1 MTTFSFVF
9 GLYSIIASLSITH
22 MLTGIVALTRGRG
35 NVRYSL
41 AHALWV
47 WVAFAVV
54 IANWQSQWA
63 LRGLDIWPAWSVLL
77 LISTALAQFV
87 FCAFV
92 TPEVKADEDI
102 NLHEFHER
110 ERIRF
115 ISAFLVLIGIAILYN
130 FSFGLTGA
138 YNNWLYDNIVSLA
151 LGILA
156 VVAISFR
163 NRKIQTIIAIILA
176 LISTQFLITASH
188 IVETPSAPTSRISP
202 LGGNTP

>member
-22 MLTGIVALTRGRG
+22 MLSGIVAITRGRG

-47 WVAFAVV
+47 WVAFAIV

-63 LRGLDIWPAWSVLL
+63 LRDLDIWPAWSVLL

-92 TPEVKADEDI
+92 TPEVSADEDV

-115 ISAFLVLIGIAILYN
+115 IGAFLALLAIAILYN

-138 YNNWLYDNIVSLA
+138 YDNWLYDNIVSLTM
-151 LGILA
+151 GVLA
-156 VVAISFR
+156 IAAISFS
-163 NRKIQTIIAIILA
+163 NRKIQIIIAFVLA
-176 LISTQFLITASH
+176 LMSTQFLITASH
-188 IVETPSAPTSRISP
+188 IVEASPTPPTITAP
-202 LGGNTP
+202 LGDDTP

>member
-22 MLTGIVALTRGRG
+22 MLSGIVAITRGRG

-47 WVAFAVV
+47 WVAFAIV

-63 LRGLDIWPAWSVLL
+63 LRDLDIWPAWSVLL

-92 TPEVKADEDI
+92 TPEVSADEDV

-115 ISAFLVLIGIAILYN
+115 IGAFLALLAIAILYN

-138 YNNWLYDNIVSLA
+138 YDNWLYDNIVSLTMGA
-151 LGILA
+151 LAIA
-156 VVAISFR
+156 AISFS
-163 NRKIQTIIAIILA
+163 NRKIQIIIAFVLA
-176 LISTQFLITASH
+176 LMSTQFLITASH
-188 IVETPSAPTSRISP
+188 IVEASPVPPTITAPFGDDTP
-202 LGGNTP
+202 

>member
-22 MLTGIVALTRGRG
+22 MLSGIVAITRGRG
-35 NVRYSL
+35 TVRYSL

-63 LRGLDIWPAWSVLL
+63 LRDLNIWPAWSVLL

-92 TPEVKADEDI
+92 TPEVSADEDV

-115 ISAFLVLIGIAILYN
+115 IGAFLALIAIAILYN

-138 YNNWLYDNIVSLA
+138 YDNWLYDNIVSLA
-151 LGILA
+151 LGILGI
-156 VVAISFR
+156 VAISFG
-163 NRKIQTIIAIILA
+163 NRKIQIIIAIILA
-176 LISTQFLITASH
+176 LMSTQFLITASH
-188 IVETPSAPTSRISP
+188 IVEMSPVSPTITAPFGDDTP
-202 LGGNTP
+202 